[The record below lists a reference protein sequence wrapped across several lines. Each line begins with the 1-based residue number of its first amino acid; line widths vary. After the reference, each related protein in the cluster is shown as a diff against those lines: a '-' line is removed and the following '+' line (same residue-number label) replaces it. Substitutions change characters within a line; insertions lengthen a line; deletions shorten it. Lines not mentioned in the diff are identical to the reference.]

1 MLQTLTIKQ
10 FAIIDELEINFG
22 NGLTVLSGETGSG
35 KSIIIDAIGQLIG
48 MRASSDFVRHGE
60 KKATIEGIFDID
72 NNPEVIR
79 TLNELEVDTDED
91 FLIVKREIFSSGK
104 SLCKVNNQTVTL
116 HDLRLIMQELLDIHG
131 QHETQSLLKQKYH
144 LQLIDSY
151 SDGKYDNILKQYQNT
166 YQTFKDKTREL
177 DELESADQ
185 ALLQRLDLMKFQ
197 ADELS
202 EANLQEGE
210 VEQLEAD
217 IKRIQNSENLSLAL
231 NAAHATLTDEQAI
244 PDRLYE
250 LSLQLANIDEIIPK
264 KFTELKEQV
273 DQFYYTLEDAKHEL
287 YDELSNTEFDEQYLN
302 ELESR
307 MNLLNNL
314 KRKYGK
320 DISSLIQYQAKLD
333 DEINKIEN
341 YEQSTANLKEE
352 ITQLQKQLNKEGQ
365 MLSKERRKVARE
377 LRDHIVEEIQNLQM
391 KDANLEISFKPLDEP
406 NAEGIEKI
414 EILISP
420 NKGEPLRS
428 LAKIASGGELSR
440 IMLALKSIFVKSR
453 GQTAILFDEVDSGV
467 SGIAAQKMA
476 EKMRAISEYIQ
487 VICISHLP
495 QVASMSDHH
504 LLISKASQDDRTT
517 THVEELTG
525 ENRIDEVARM
535 ISGANVTKL
544 TRENAKEMIE
554 QNHAL

>member
-250 LSLQLANIDEIIPK
+250 LSLQLTNIDEIIPK

-314 KRKYGK
+314 KRKYG
-320 DISSLIQYQAKLD
+320 
-333 DEINKIEN
+333 
-341 YEQSTANLKEE
+341 
-352 ITQLQKQLNKEGQ
+352 
-365 MLSKERRKVARE
+365 
-377 LRDHIVEEIQNLQM
+377 
-391 KDANLEISFKPLDEP
+391 
-406 NAEGIEKI
+406 
-414 EILISP
+414 
-420 NKGEPLRS
+420 
-428 LAKIASGGELSR
+428 
-440 IMLALKSIFVKSR
+440 
-453 GQTAILFDEVDSGV
+453 
-467 SGIAAQKMA
+467 
-476 EKMRAISEYIQ
+476 
-487 VICISHLP
+487 
-495 QVASMSDHH
+495 
-504 LLISKASQDDRTT
+504 
-517 THVEELTG
+517 
-525 ENRIDEVARM
+525 
-535 ISGANVTKL
+535 
-544 TRENAKEMIE
+544 
-554 QNHAL
+554 